1 MNIKKVI
8 LTSLFCMAML
18 FLAGQKADAA
28 FPYDMEQKPV
38 TATSIQEGKVTV
50 YTDKELKNKKEEVN
64 GSQLKIEAYKVS
76 GNSIYGKYQ
85 SGKSAGDGWF
95 TLNTFVA
102 NPKYKNVYATVRDSM
117 HIYTDSRFSEVQT
130 TIKKY
135 SGIIVI
141 SKNGG
146 NRQVICDKKDHYEIG
161 WMTSGAFSNTLLY
174 DGREKQ
180 ILADGIYEF
189 RCGYQDDEN
198 GGSKNQTA
206 MAAYPK
212 YTFKIMHTTRNQYY
226 IQNTSDGKYLAVKF
240 KNAGKENS
248 KGTTGKYVICWTD
261 QPDATYG
268 LFELQ
273 RLNGAFSIQNV
284 KSKYFVA
291 QMDSSKPDGTTMQT
305 ASSEAASSGKTA
317 ADGAAEDK
325 TSDTIIFTL
334 EKGRGNQETHWR
346 IHAAQKMSNTKK
358 PFVFTQYDPEWCA
371 TPYGGGGC
379 MGTAGCGIL
388 ATVNAVYALSG
399 QYMDVME
406 LADYA
411 VEKNYRIV
419 GSGTDD
425 GIFKAAA
432 KKYGQKYGFAWDGA
446 SGSIDVLKKKLKAGD
461 TAIVHVQG
469 HYVSISDYNKKT
481 KKYLLLDSN
490 YLPKR
495 ATSAFGDWIKVDR
508 LLSGALE
515 SQYFYFFKSSEM

>member
-1 MNIKKVI
+1 MNIKRIVFA
-8 LTSLFCMAML
+8 SLFCIAML
-18 FLAGQKADAA
+18 LCVGRKTEAA

-38 TATSIQEGKVTV
+38 TAISIQDGKVTV
-50 YTDKELKNKKEEVN
+50 YSDENLKNKKEEVAGN
-64 GSQLKIEAYKVS
+64 NLTIEAYKVS
-76 GNSIYGKYQ
+76 KNGIYGNYK
-85 SGKSAGDGWF
+85 SGKSSGAGWF
-95 TLNTFVA
+95 SLSTFVV
-102 NPKYKNVYATVRDSM
+102 NPKYKNVYATVRDRM
-117 HIYTDSRFSEVQT
+117 HIYTSRSYSKVQT

-135 SGIIVI
+135 SGVIVI
-141 SKNGG
+141 SKVDGD
-146 NRQVICDKKDHYEIG
+146 RQVICDKNDHYEIG
-161 WMTSGAFSNTLLY
+161 WMTAGAFSNTLLY

-180 ILADGIYEF
+180 TLADGIYKF

-198 GGSKNQTA
+198 GGSKKQTT
-206 MAAYPK
+206 MESYPE
-212 YTFKIMHTTRNQYY
+212 YTFKIMHTTQNQYY
-226 IQNTSDGKYLAVKF
+226 IQNVETEKYLAVTF
-240 KNAGKENS
+240 KSAGKKAE
-248 KGTTGKYVICWTD
+248 KGSVGKYAVSWTE
-261 QPDATYG
+261 QPDETYG
-268 LFELQ
+268 LFQLQ

-284 KSKYFVA
+284 RSKYFLAQTAVA
-291 QMDSSKPDGTTMQT
+291 EVSSADKVAANSGVEVQAD
-305 ASSEAASSGKTA
+305 ASSENAQQQSNTDSAFS
-317 ADGAAEDK
+317 
-325 TSDTIIFTL
+325 L
-334 EKGRGNQETHWR
+334 EKGRSTQETHWR

-406 LADYA
+406 LANYA

-495 ATSAFGDWIKVDR
+495 ATSAFGDWIGVNR

-515 SQYFYFFKSSEM
+515 SQYFYFFKQSGL